1 MRQTK
6 NSLMIQFALIAAAL
20 AIGLPSLAQTT
31 GSPATPA
38 ENRDVGFVQ
47 QAGEGGLAEVELS
60 QLALVSSASPAVK
73 NFAQQMVDAHTA
85 NNKELTVVAAKEN
98 LRAPTD
104 MDAEHVRLKAQLAT
118 KQGADF
124 DHADIDAM
132 RSDHKKMA
140 TLLEQ
145 TQGNATNQD
154 IKTFA
159 QKTLPVV
166 RHHLQMAEALT
177 SNL

>member
-1 MRQTK
+1 MHQTK
-6 NSLMIQFALIAAAL
+6 ISLTIQLVLVAVVL

-31 GSPATPA
+31 GSPAMPA
-38 ENRDVGFVQ
+38 ENRDAGFVQ

-85 NNKELTVVAAKEN
+85 NNKELTLVAAKEN
-98 LRAPTD
+98 LRAPTG
-104 MDAEHVRLKAQLAT
+104 MDAEHVRLKVQLAT
-118 KQGADF
+118 THGADF
-124 DHADIDAM
+124 DHGYNDVM
-132 RSDHKKMA
+132 RSDHEKMV

-145 TQGNATNQD
+145 TQGNATTQD

-166 RHHLQMAEALT
+166 KHHLQMADALAG
-177 SNL
+177 N

>member
-6 NSLMIQFALIAAAL
+6 ASLMIQFALVAAAL

-38 ENRDVGFVQ
+38 ENRDAGFVQ
-47 QAGEGGLAEVELS
+47 QAGEGGMAEVEVS

-73 NFAQQMVDAHTA
+73 SFAQEMVDAHTA
-85 NNKELTVVAAKEN
+85 NNKELTLVAAKEN
-98 LRAPTD
+98 LRMPTD

-124 DHADIDAM
+124 DHAYIDAM
-132 RSDHKKMA
+132 RSDHQKMA

-166 RHHLQMAEALT
+166 KHHLQMANALA
-177 SNL
+177 SN